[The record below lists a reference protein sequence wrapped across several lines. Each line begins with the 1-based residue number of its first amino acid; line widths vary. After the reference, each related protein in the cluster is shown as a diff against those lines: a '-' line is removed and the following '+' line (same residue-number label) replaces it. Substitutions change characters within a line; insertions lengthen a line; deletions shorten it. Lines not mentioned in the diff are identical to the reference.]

1 MAMLEHSAGAK
12 FNHVRYRGTA
22 QSVTDIIANRVGA
35 TFDTMVGCLP
45 FINDGQV
52 RALAVSTTKRSS
64 LLPDVPTTAE
74 AGFPEARGGAWL
86 AMFGPAG
93 MPKPIVAKLS
103 EALDAAMKDEKT
115 VAILRTLGTE
125 PDPTGPDAMGE
136 ILRRD
141 YDRWG
146 EIVRITGAKPE

>member
-1 MAMLEHSAGAK
+1 MAI
-12 FNHVRYRGTA
+12 VR
-22 QSVTDIIANRVGA
+22 QI
-35 TFDTMVGCLP
+35 
-45 FINDGQV
+45 
-52 RALAVSTTKRSS
+52 
-64 LLPDVPTTAE
+64 
-74 AGFPEARGGAWL
+74 EARDA
-86 AMFGPAG
+86 AAF
-93 MPKPIVAKLS
+93 VALS